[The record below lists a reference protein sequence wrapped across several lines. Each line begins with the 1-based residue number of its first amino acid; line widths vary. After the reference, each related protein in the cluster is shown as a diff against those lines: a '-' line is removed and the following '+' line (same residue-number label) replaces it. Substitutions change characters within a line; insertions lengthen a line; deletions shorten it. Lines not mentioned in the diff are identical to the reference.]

1 MKIGRLIIINM
12 MAFASITIFSFR
24 DVLAYQN
31 LDDRYVAQLKDV
43 LSKKYQRSE
52 FTDVQ
57 LEQLNR
63 ELQSFKQFKIHAQ
76 NWLNAVDRGKAEAKQ
91 AKRVVDRDI
100 KELAEKKSSEL
111 SQHFV
116 KEYESIQVDDKE
128 DIGKLIKDID
138 KIIDMLSIQK

>member
-1 MKIGRLIIINM
+1 M